1 MKVTLRE
8 LRTYTKSLSR
18 CWWAIFIIFSYFLF
32 LKAFDLI
39 SEREGSSNLYKP
51 LYLILTLFA
60 SAFFYSGFAVCL
72 RKCLNGENR
81 NITIRYFL
89 QKAPRYYLSC
99 LSVRLL
105 LFAATIL
112 LLILIHVAG
121 HFSGY
126 GVEPN
131 VKWLSALL
139 GGLVSLVQLFWIS
152 VLVVEGGKF
161 WRSFGRAMNL
171 IFSGVAT
178 MAIALLWWAL
188 TFASGWMSTSLSGQ
202 LNNKLFAVYALVQV
216 VQVAVGYVCIQGIY
230 IKYKTECLGED
241 VEAEVDQEAGREIS
255 AADSL
260 ARKAYGFGWASII
273 PPLCLVSLV
282 LGITALRK
290 GTQYKLSAWW
300 GTVAGGLFTFFY
312 FLLTVGMLL
321 PRADGDRTI
330 DYQFLAARRAEL
342 EPVVNKL
349 NSYAYADAE
358 AELQAL
364 MKGIESPDWSHLC
377 AQGIVRWCY
386 ADIKG
391 ARKLFYEA
399 EKQQPTASEFYSL
412 YGIIILQA
420 ENPVKAEE
428 LFRKAVGMD
437 QNNEIAQLEL
447 ALLQNTYELTR
458 EQSYIIYALALLL
471 IITLH
476 EYGHAYTALK
486 LGDDTAMQQGRVTL
500 NPMAHI
506 DLFGTIILPAI
517 LIASGSEFLFG
528 WAKPVPVNK
537 QNLRNPDKD
546 HTLVSLAGPAAN
558 MLIAVAA
565 FILMALLL
573 LGVRIIWPGAVSRG
587 LTIPFS
593 STSSLMGTPINRN
606 LLAAIDVLQKILFTS
621 VFLGVFNLIPIPPLD
636 GSWILSAALK
646 GRAKETYEKLRPYS
660 IFLFLGLVFTSALD
674 YIMVIPALVVWGF
687 VALAFG
693 AIGFH

>member
-8 LRTYTKSLSR
+8 LRTYVKSLSR
-18 CWWAIFIIFSYFLF
+18 CWWAIFIIFSYYLF
-32 LKAFDLI
+32 IEAFDVI
-39 SEREGSSNLYKP
+39 SEREDSSGLFSI
-51 LYLILTLFA
+51 LHLILALFA
-60 SAFFYSGFAVCL
+60 SPFFYSGFAVCL
-72 RKCLNGENR
+72 RKCLTDENG

-99 LSVRLL
+99 LFIRLL
-105 LFAATIL
+105 LYAAFIL
-112 LLILIHVAG
+112 LLIFIRVAG
-121 HFSGY
+121 HFFGY
-126 GVEPN
+126 GEETN

-152 VLVVEGGKF
+152 VLIVEGSKF

-171 IFSGVAT
+171 VFSGVT
-178 MAIALLWWAL
+178 TTAIALLWWAV

-216 VQVAVGYVCIQGIY
+216 IQVAVGYVCIQGIY
-230 IKYKTECLGED
+230 VKYKTECLGEE
-241 VEAEVDQEAGREIS
+241 VEADVDQEEGREIS

-260 ARKAYGFGWASII
+260 ARKAYGFGWASIV
-273 PPLCLVSLV
+273 PPLCLVSLI
-282 LGITALRK
+282 LGVRALRK
-290 GTQYKLSAWW
+290 GTQYKLSACW
-300 GTVAGGLFTFFY
+300 GTVCGGLFTFFY
-312 FLLTVGMLL
+312 FLLIIGTLL

-330 DYQFLAARRAEL
+330 DYEFLVARRAEL
-342 EPVVNKL
+342 EPVVEKL
-349 NSYAYADAE
+349 NSYDYADAE

-364 MKGIESPDWSHLC
+364 IKGMESPDWSHLC
-377 AQGIVRWCY
+377 AQGIVKWCY
-386 ADIKG
+386 ADING
-391 ARKLFYEA
+391 AIKLFYEA

-412 YGIIILQA
+412 YGRINLQA
-420 ENPVKAEE
+420 ENPEKAEE

-437 QNNEIAQLEL
+437 ENNEIAQFEL
-447 ALLQNTYELTR
+447 ALLQNTYELPK
-458 EQSYIIYALALLL
+458 EQSYIVYALALLL
-471 IITLH
+471 IITFH

-517 LIASGSEFLFG
+517 LIASGSDFLFG
-528 WAKPVPVNK
+528 WAKPLPVNK

-558 MLIAVAA
+558 MLVAVAA

-573 LGVRIIWPGAVSRG
+573 IGVRIIWPGAVSRG
-587 LTIPFS
+587 LAIPFS
-593 STSSLMGTPINRN
+593 STSSLIGTPINRN
-606 LLAAIDVLQKILFTS
+606 LLVAIDILRKILFTS
-621 VFLGVFNLIPIPPLD
+621 VFLGIFNLIPIPPLD

-660 IFLFLGLVFTSALD
+660 ILLFLGLVFTSVLD
-674 YIMVIPALVVWGF
+674 YIMVIPALMIWGF
-687 VALAFG
+687 IALAFG
-693 AIGFH
+693 AIGFQ

>member
-1 MKVTLRE
+1 M
-8 LRTYTKSLSR
+8 
-18 CWWAIFIIFSYFLF
+18 
-32 LKAFDLI
+32 
-39 SEREGSSNLYKP
+39 
-51 LYLILTLFA
+51 
-60 SAFFYSGFAVCL
+60 
-72 RKCLNGENR
+72 
-81 NITIRYFL
+81 
-89 QKAPRYYLSC
+89 
-99 LSVRLL
+99 
-105 LFAATIL
+105 
-112 LLILIHVAG
+112 LIHFVG
-121 HFSGY
+121 HFSEY
-126 GVEPN
+126 GEETN

-171 IFSGVAT
+171 IFSGVTA
-178 MAIALLWWAL
+178 MAIALLWWAV
-188 TFASGWMSTSLSGQ
+188 TFASGWISTSLSGQ
-202 LNNKLFAVYALVQV
+202 LNNKLFAVYAFVQV
-216 VQVAVGYVCIQGIY
+216 IQVAVGYVCIQGIY
-230 IKYKTECLGED
+230 VKYKTECLGED
-241 VEAEVDQEAGREIS
+241 VEAEVDQETEREIS
-255 AADSL
+255 AADSS
-260 ARKAYGFGWASII
+260 ARKAYGFGWASIV
-273 PPLCLVSLV
+273 PPLCLVALI
-282 LGITALRK
+282 LGIRALRK

-300 GTVAGGLFTFFY
+300 GTLCGGLFTFFY
-312 FLLTVGMLL
+312 FLLIIGMLL

-342 EPVVNKL
+342 EPVVDKL

-364 MKGIESPDWSHLC
+364 MKGMESPDWSHLC
-377 AQGIVRWCY
+377 AQGIVKWCY

-391 ARKLFYEA
+391 ARKLFSEA

-412 YGIIILQA
+412 YGKIVLQTEDA
-420 ENPVKAEE
+420 VKAEE
-428 LFRKAVGMD
+428 LFRKAVAMN
-437 QNNEIAQLEL
+437 QNNEVAQVEL
-447 ALLQNTYELTR
+447 ALLQNTYELSR

-471 IITLH
+471 VITLH

-486 LGDDTAMQQGRVTL
+486 LGDDTAMQEGRVTL

-517 LIASGSEFLFG
+517 LIASGSDFLFG

-558 MLIAVAA
+558 LLIAVAA
-565 FILMALLL
+565 FILMTLLL
-573 LGVRIIWPGAVSRG
+573 LGVRILWPGAVSRG
-587 LTIPFS
+587 LAIPFS

-606 LLAAIDVLQKILFTS
+606 LLAAIDVLRKILFTS

-660 IFLFLGLVFTSALD
+660 IFLFLGLVFTSVLD

-693 AIGFH
+693 AIGFQ

>member
-1 MKVTLRE
+1 V
-8 LRTYTKSLSR
+8 
-18 CWWAIFIIFSYFLF
+18 
-32 LKAFDLI
+32 AFDLI
-39 SEREGSSNLYKP
+39 SEREGSSNLYQP

-72 RKCLNGENR
+72 RKCLTGENG

-105 LFAATIL
+105 LFAVTIL
-112 LLILIHVAG
+112 LLILIRVAG

-131 VKWLSALL
+131 MKWLSALL

-178 MAIALLWWAL
+178 MAIALLWWAV
-188 TFASGWMSTSLSGQ
+188 TFASSWMSTSLSGQ
-202 LNNKLFAVYALVQV
+202 LNNKLFVVYALVQV

-230 IKYKTECLGED
+230 AKYKTECLGED
-241 VEAEVDQEAGREIS
+241 VEAKVDQEARREIS

-260 ARKAYGFGWASII
+260 ARKAYGFGWASIV
-273 PPLCLVSLV
+273 PPLCVVALI
-282 LGITALRK
+282 LGIRALRK

-300 GTVAGGLFTFFY
+300 GTLFGGLFTFFY
-312 FLLTVGMLL
+312 FLLIIGMLL

-330 DYQFLAARRAEL
+330 DYKFLAARRAEL
-342 EPVVNKL
+342 EPVVDKL

-364 MKGIESPDWSHLC
+364 MEGMESPDWSHLC

-386 ADIKG
+386 ADING

-399 EKQQPTASEFYSL
+399 EKQQPTAPEFYSL
-412 YGIIILQA
+412 YGIIILPA

-437 QNNEIAQLEL
+437 QNNEIAQVEL
-447 ALLQNTYELTR
+447 ALLQNTYELPK
-458 EQSYIIYALALLL
+458 EQSYMVYALALLL
-471 IITLH
+471 VITLH

-506 DLFGTIILPAI
+506 DLFGTIILPAM
-517 LIASGSEFLFG
+517 LIASGSDFLFG

-587 LTIPFS
+587 LAIPFS
-593 STSSLMGTPINRN
+593 STSSMIGTPINRN
-606 LLAAIDVLQKILFTS
+606 LLVVIDVLRKILFTS

-660 IFLFLGLVFTSALD
+660 IFLFLGIVFTSALD

-693 AIGFH
+693 AIGFQ

>member
-18 CWWAIFIIFSYFLF
+18 CWWAVFIIFSYFLS
-32 LKAFDLI
+32 LEAFDLI
-39 SEREGSSNLYKP
+39 SEREGSSSLYKL

-60 SAFFYSGFAVCL
+60 SPFFYSGFAVCL
-72 RKCLNGENR
+72 RECLIGENG

-89 QKAPRYYLSC
+89 QKAPRYYLLC

-105 LFAATIL
+105 LYAAFL
-112 LLILIHVAG
+112 LLYILIRVAG

-139 GGLVSLVQLFWIS
+139 GGLTSLVQLFWIS
-152 VLVVEGGKF
+152 VLVVEGGRF

-178 MAIALLWWAL
+178 KAIALLWCAV
-188 TFASGWMSTSLSGQ
+188 TFASGWTSTSLSGQ
-202 LNNKLFAVYALVQV
+202 LNNKLFSVYALVQV
-216 VQVAVGYVCIQGIY
+216 VKVAVGYVCIQGIY
-230 IKYKTECLGED
+230 IKYKTECLAED
-241 VEAEVDQEAGREIS
+241 VEVEVDQEAGREIS

-273 PPLCLVSLV
+273 PPLCLVALV
-282 LGITALRK
+282 LGIKALRR
-290 GTQYKLSAWW
+290 GTQYRLSAWW

-312 FLLTVGMLL
+312 FLLIVGMLL
-321 PRADGDRTI
+321 PHADGDRTI
-330 DYQFLAARRAEL
+330 DYRFLSARRAEL
-342 EPVVNKL
+342 QPVVDKL

-358 AELQAL
+358 AELKAL
-364 MKGIESPDWSHLC
+364 MKGMESPDWSHLC
-377 AQGIVRWCY
+377 AQGIVKWGY

-399 EKQQPTASEFYSL
+399 EKQQPTACEFYSL
-412 YGIIILQA
+412 YGMITLQA
-420 ENPVKAEE
+420 ENPAKAEE

-437 QNNEIAQLEL
+437 QNNEIAQVEL
-447 ALLQNTYELTR
+447 ALLQNTYELPR
-458 EQSYIIYALALLL
+458 EESYILYALALLL
-471 IITLH
+471 VITLH

-486 LGDDTAMQQGRVTL
+486 LGDDTAMQLGRVTL

-528 WAKPVPVNK
+528 WAKPVPVNR

-546 HTLVSLAGPAAN
+546 HMLVSLAGPAAN

-573 LGVRIIWPGAVSRG
+573 LGVRIIWPGTVSRG
-587 LTIPFS
+587 LAIPFS
-593 STSSLMGTPINRN
+593 STSSLMGTPINRS
-606 LLAAIDVLQKILFTS
+606 LLVAIDMLRKILFTS
-621 VFLGVFNLIPIPPLD
+621 VFLGIFNLIPIPPLD

-646 GRAKETYEKLRPYS
+646 GRAKETYERLRPYS
-660 IFLFLGLVFTSALD
+660 MLLFLGLVFTSVLD
-674 YIMVIPALVVWGF
+674 YIMIIPALVVWGF
-687 VALAFG
+687 VGLAFG
-693 AIGFH
+693 AIGFQ